1 MEYVSKFSKFS
12 EHVIKF
18 GVSDIVV
25 TGYID
30 SDIPPVFHPMYDRVY
45 FISGEAIFEV
55 YIGNDGIVYSHLVEN
70 ISPWFEVDVDD
81 QFSMMSI
88 YSQAFK
94 TEREVKI
101 IAVNYSEEPF
111 SVFIAR
117 YKDGDNEN
125 SLYLE
130 PKSFF
135 GFLIS

>member
-1 MEYVSKFSKFS
+1 MEHMSEFS
-12 EHVIKF
+12 ENIIKY
-18 GVSDIVV
+18 GVGDIIV

-30 SDIPPVFHPMYDRVY
+30 SDTLPVFHPMYDRVF
-45 FISGEAIFEV
+45 FISGEVIFEF
-55 YIGNDGIVYSHLVEN
+55 YIDDDGVVNSHLVEN

-111 SVFIAR
+111 SVFIVR
-117 YKDGDNEN
+117 YKNGDHQN

>member
-1 MEYVSKFSKFS
+1 MEYVSKFS

>member
-1 MEYVSKFSKFS
+1 MSKFSG
-12 EHVIKF
+12 HVIKF

-30 SDIPPVFHPMYDRVY
+30 SDTPPVFHPMYDRIY

-55 YIGNDGIVYSHLVEN
+55 YIGNDGIVNSHLVEN
-70 ISPWFEVDVDD
+70 IAPWFEVDVGD
-81 QFSMMSI
+81 QFSMISI

-111 SVFIAR
+111 QCSSSGIKMVTMKIHC
-117 YKDGDNEN
+117 
-125 SLYLE
+125 
-130 PKSFF
+130 
-135 GFLIS
+135 I

>member
-1 MEYVSKFSKFS
+1 MEHMSEFS
-12 EHVIKF
+12 ENIIKYEV
-18 GVSDIVV
+18 GDIIV

-30 SDIPPVFHPMYDRVY
+30 SDTPPVFHPMYDRVY
-45 FISGEAIFEV
+45 FISGEVIFEF
-55 YIGNDGIVYSHLVEN
+55 YIDDDGVVNSHLVEK

-111 SVFIAR
+111 SVFIVR
-117 YKDGDNEN
+117 YKNGDNEN

>member
-1 MEYVSKFSKFS
+1 MSEFS
-12 EHVIKF
+12 EHIIKF

-30 SDIPPVFHPMYDRVY
+30 SDTPPVFHPMYDRVY
-45 FISGEAIFEV
+45 FISDEAIFEL
-55 YIGNDGIVYSHLVEN
+55 YINDDGVVNSHLVEN
-70 ISPWFEVDVDD
+70 IAPWFEVDVDD

-88 YSQAFK
+88 YSQTFK

-101 IAVNYSEEPF
+101 IAVNYSEEAF
-111 SVFIAR
+111 SVFIVR

-125 SLYLE
+125 SLCLE
-130 PKSFF
+130 PKNFF

>member
-1 MEYVSKFSKFS
+1 MEYMSEFS
-12 EHVIKF
+12 EHIIKF
-18 GVSDIVV
+18 WVSDIVV

-30 SDIPPVFHPMYDRVY
+30 SDTPPVFHPMYDRVY
-45 FISGEAIFEV
+45 FISDEAIFEL
-55 YIGNDGIVYSHLVEN
+55 YINDDGVVNSHLVEN
-70 ISPWFEVDVDD
+70 IAPWFEVDVDD

-94 TEREVKI
+94 TEQEVKI

-111 SVFIAR
+111 SVFIVR

-125 SLYLE
+125 SLCLE
-130 PKSFF
+130 PKNFF

>member
-1 MEYVSKFSKFS
+1 MEYMSKFSG
-12 EHVIKF
+12 HAIKF

-30 SDIPPVFHPMYDRVY
+30 SDTPPVFHPMYDRIY
-45 FISGEAIFEV
+45 FISGEVIFEF
-55 YIGNDGIVYSHLVEN
+55 YIDDDGVVNSHLVEN

-101 IAVNYSEEPF
+101 IAVNCSEEPF
-111 SVFIAR
+111 SVFIVR
-117 YKDGDNEN
+117 YKNGDNEN

>member
-1 MEYVSKFSKFS
+1 MEYVSKFS

-30 SDIPPVFHPMYDRVY
+30 SDMPPVFHPMYDRVY
-45 FISGEAIFEV
+45 FISGEVIFEF
-55 YIGNDGIVYSHLVEN
+55 YIDDDGVVNSHLVEK

-94 TEREVKI
+94 TEREVNI

-111 SVFIAR
+111 SVFIVS
-117 YKDGDNEN
+117 YKDGDHEN

>member
-1 MEYVSKFSKFS
+1 MEYMSKFSG
-12 EHVIKF
+12 HVIKF

-30 SDIPPVFHPMYDRVY
+30 SDTPPVFHPMYDRVY
-45 FISGEAIFEV
+45 FISGEVIFEF
-55 YIGNDGIVYSHLVEN
+55 YIDDDGVVNSHLVEN

-111 SVFIAR
+111 SVFIVR

>member
-1 MEYVSKFSKFS
+1 MEYVSKFS

-30 SDIPPVFHPMYDRVY
+30 SDMPPVFHPMYDRVY

-55 YIGNDGIVYSHLVEN
+55 YIGNDGVVNSHLIEN
-70 ISPWFEVDVDD
+70 IAPWFEVDVDD

-101 IAVNYSEEPF
+101 VAVDYSEKPF
-111 SVFIAR
+111 SVFIVR
-117 YKDGDNEN
+117 YKYGGHES
-125 SLYLE
+125 SLHLE
-130 PKSFF
+130 
-135 GFLIS
+135 

>member
-1 MEYVSKFSKFS
+1 MEHMSEFS
-12 EHVIKF
+12 ENIIKY
-18 GVSDIVV
+18 GVGDIIV

-30 SDIPPVFHPMYDRVY
+30 SDTPPFFHPMYDRVY
-45 FISGEAIFEV
+45 FISGEVIFEF
-55 YIGNDGIVYSHLVEN
+55 YIDDDGVVNSHLVEN

-94 TEREVKI
+94 NEREVKI

-111 SVFIAR
+111 SVFIVR
-117 YKDGDNEN
+117 YKDGDHEN